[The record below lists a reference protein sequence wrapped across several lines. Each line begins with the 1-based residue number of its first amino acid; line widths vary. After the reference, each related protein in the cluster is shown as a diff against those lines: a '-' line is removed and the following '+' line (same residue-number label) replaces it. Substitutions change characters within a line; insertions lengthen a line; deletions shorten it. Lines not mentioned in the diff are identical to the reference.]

1 MRVGDD
7 GYAIALDFLDFC
19 IVLLNTN
26 LKPKHFRFLQ
36 EMFVY
41 YIIYHYSL
49 SRDEFVT
56 SLQASCQ
63 DFSREGEDFLKRAN
77 YRREATWIYKTNSV
91 IRIRFFHSVWNNF
104 TG

>member
-1 MRVGDD
+1 MGGGDD

-26 LKPKHFRFLQ
+26 LKPEHFRFLQ

-49 SRDEFVT
+49 ARDEFVI

-77 YRREATWIYKTNSV
+77 YRGEATWIYKTNSA